1 MDALSYKGERW
12 KNGETHEVDDAMAV
26 EVPLEIQLDDA
37 PFSTTMCSPGDLEAL
52 VRGLLHTEDLFR
64 GDSAAIEVNISKE
77 ENKHLYIAKA
87 NAKTPWNKPFKGT
100 RQLLS
105 VTSCGIC
112 GNRHFEKKEGAPITG
127 KKFDAASVSGMFND
141 MNAAQSQFLNTGG
154 SHAAA
159 IFNTDAELLSI
170 GQDIGRHNATDKA
183 IGKLLMNGRLK
194 EGSYLLVSGRLSY
207 EIVAKAFSAG
217 IPTICSVSAPS
228 SLAIDVAKEWG
239 MNLLG
244 FCRDDRFTLYASA

>member
-1 MDALSYKGERW
+1 MDALSYHGKRW
-12 KNGETHEVDDAMAV
+12 KNGEVNNVDDAMAV
-26 EVPLEIQLDDA
+26 EVPLEIQLDNF

-52 VRGLLHTEDLFR
+52 VRGLLHTEDLYR
-64 GDSAAIEVNISKE
+64 GVLTDLHVSI
-77 ENKHLYIAKA
+77 NKKDNTHLYIAKVH
-87 NAKTPWNKPFKGT
+87 AKTPWNKPFKGT

-112 GNRHFEKKEGAPITG
+112 GNQHFDKKKGASLKG
-127 KKFDAASVSGMFND
+127 KKFDATKISTMFND

-154 SHAAA
+154 SHAAS
-159 IFNTDAELLSI
+159 IFNSNSELLSI

-183 IGKLLMNGRLK
+183 IGKLLMNGKLK

-207 EIVAKAFSAG
+207 EIMAKAFSAG
-217 IPTICSVSAPS
+217 IPNVCSVSAPS

-244 FCRDDRFTLYASA
+244 FCRNDRFTLYASD